1 MALPIPT
8 RTILASNAAAA
19 ATALLSSA
27 LLTPLTIT
35 DTVTPSPSRRLSA
48 ILPSHTGRTGSICF
62 VVRRPGEDTADVMS
76 GYQLFGT
83 VKEIGVDDTGLRDFH
98 RLHFTYPLYRD
109 DGLVFYNDFFG
120 NRRIKLT
127 TYNPFKLYKG
137 YTEMNNRLKEKKL
150 EGNFTGEG
158 MIQGGLVVFD
168 REGKVRYAYEENTG
182 TPLDIEDI
190 LAALKAIR
198 DE

>member
-1 MALPIPT
+1 MSVLFPT
-8 RTILASNAAAA
+8 RTILASKAATA

-27 LLTPLTIT
+27 LLTPLTIA
-35 DTVTPSPSRRLSA
+35 DTVTPSPSQPLSA

-62 VVRRPGEDTADVMS
+62 VVRRPGTTSDVMS
-76 GYQLFGT
+76 GYHVFGT

-98 RLHFTYPLYRD
+98 RLYFTYPLYRD

-120 NRRIKLT
+120 KRKIKLT
-127 TYNPFKLYKG
+127 TYNPFKLFKSYK
-137 YTEMNNRLKEKKL
+137 EMNNRLRDKKL
-150 EGNFTGEG
+150 
-158 MIQGGLVVFD
+158 IQGGVVIFD
-168 REGKVRYAYEENTG
+168 KMGQARYAYEEETG
-182 TPLDIEDI
+182 SPLDIEDI